1 LSLINQKDIANGY
14 NSFKENVTDSMIF
27 VESALLRAFHIVSV
41 PFEGQMLDWLKVKDK
56 VSVLCQLSVQEGIE
70 YGSKLNF
77 IPYDIAVIEE

>member
-1 LSLINQKDIANGY
+1 VFGPFHSADFGPFSPALNGP
-14 NSFKENVTDSMIF
+14 FRPAPT
-27 VESALLRAFHIVSV
+27 LRAFHIVSV